1 MPFQRK
7 NETKKTYEIVDRWAR
22 WARNGSSGCQG
33 WSSTSAS
40 YRLAEQQRTGVRY
53 EPGFQSNWMDPETA
67 AVDRV
72 VTGLPD
78 PLKGVL
84 MAEFFTYGVIE
95 VRAANVGLGKRRFA
109 ELLDSALLVVGA
121 RLANAIDAAHE
132 TR

>member
-1 MPFQRK
+1 MPFQRN

-22 WARNGSSGCQG
+22 WARNGSSGAQG

-40 YRLAEQQRTGVRY
+40 YRLAEQHRTGVRY
-53 EPGFQSNWMDPETA
+53 EPGFQSCYMDPETA

-84 MAEFFTYGVIE
+84 MSEFFTYGVVEI
-95 VRAANVGLGKRRFA
+95 RAKKVGLGKRRFA

-121 RLANAIDAAHE
+121 RLANANAVAV
-132 TR
+132 

>member
-1 MPFQRK
+1 MPFQRN

-22 WARNGSSGCQG
+22 WARNGSSGAQG

-40 YRLAEQQRTGVRY
+40 YRLAEQHRTGVRY
-53 EPGFQSNWMDPETA
+53 EPGFQSCYMDPETA

-84 MAEFFTYGVIE
+84 MSEFFTYGVIE
-95 VRAANVGLGKRRFA
+95 VRAAKVGLGKRRFA
-109 ELLDSALLVVGA
+109 ELLSSALLVVGA
-121 RLANAIDAAHE
+121 RLANTNSLMSI
-132 TR
+132 